1 MEFGKLMCVKGK
13 WSHFISVWACRH
25 ILLTVPVRDLSITVI
40 LLLSPLLNEMSFQAH
55 FRSLHRKTHAHQH
68 LFYTKK
74 GILQH
79 GSAIGFKRS
88 KCNYGKNCFKPWIWK
103 YTVGISIID
112 VGLNG
117 EILLTWL
124 CCLVLVGT
132 LHWESKTQT
141 PTKEL
146 QSHFYMSCQR
156 ADLSFILQPCD
167 LDIFS

>member
-1 MEFGKLMCVKGK
+1 MEPFY
-13 WSHFISVWACRH
+13 ISVSLQAYS
-25 ILLTVPVRDLSITVI
+25 TD
-40 LLLSPLLNEMSFQAH
+40 SPCARSVHHCDSAPFPASQRNVLPSSFQK
-55 FRSLHRKTHAHQH
+55 FTQKNTCTPH

-132 LHWESKTQT
+132 LHWESMTQT

-167 LDIFS
+167 LDIFSWNAAALFP